1 VLNLKVKIV
10 FQWQYS
16 VEWNRK
22 INHSTQNYVRKRS
35 KCTIEYRIES
45 ILTNVLH
52 YLESDDFVYTTSLY
66 VSPFIKTCTVQH
78 SVSLWNS
85 QKTPL
90 LVKYAVH
97 VYVLDCTV
105 AVHTE
110 IISFEMWELIRDT
123 LICRMNEQI

>member
-22 INHSTQNYVRKRS
+22 INHSTQNYVRKCS

-45 ILTNVLH
+45 ILTNLLQ

-78 SVSLWNS
+78 SVSPWNL

-90 LVKYAVH
+90 LVKYAAH
-97 VYVLDCTV
+97 VYVLNRTV

-110 IISFEMWELIRDT
+110 IISFEMWQLIRDT